1 MNRFFSNNLPWKI
14 VSFLLATLL
23 WFFVINYQNPVLTQE
38 VKTTV
43 TIRGINEL
51 EAKGY
56 VLQNEEELRNMQVRV
71 LLKGP
76 RLEMERLK
84 NDNVQIDAR
93 LDLTQ
98 YANMLT
104 SEDADS
110 IKESVQ
116 IPVFVNRDGITTED
130 VRPKM
135 VSVILER
142 EKKDTKKIHYKI
154 ENESN
159 SEYAALDPILKPS
172 TVEISGPKSSV
183 ERVERAFININ
194 VDNFSEDTLSYTV
207 PIQLLDQEGKE
218 VIGVKKVPE
227 YVEVTLPIGK
237 KKRVILEEQFKG
249 TLPPGYIK
257 TNTIINPKEITI
269 VGKPDIVDA
278 INSIKLEKI
287 ALDNVIQSS
296 TFKADFILP
305 EGIEY
310 IDNMEPKANV
320 TIEIQKETDYQYK
333 VKPEEMNL
341 KIIGVPENYTYEILD
356 QEISIVLGSTA
367 EKLLGFETGQIQA
380 TADLTSISSLIPGE
394 HKVPL
399 QILVPEGFKV
409 VNVPV
414 YINIRLSVPEEV
426 PPDIDV
432 DTDTGLDTGADTE
445 TDAGGNIEENG
456 DINIIPE
463 A

>member
-38 VKTTV
+38 VKTTI

-56 VLQNEEELRNMQVRV
+56 VLQNEEELRDMQVRV
-71 LLKGP
+71 RLKGP
-76 RLEMERLK
+76 RLDMERLK

-104 SEDADS
+104 NEDADS
-110 IKESVQ
+110 IEKSVQ
-116 IPVFVNRDGITTED
+116 IPVFINIDGIITED
-130 VRPKM
+130 IRPKT

-142 EKKDTKKIHYKI
+142 EKKDVKNIHYKI

-183 ERVERAFININ
+183 ERVKRAFININ

-207 PIQLLDQEGKE
+207 PIQLLDEEGKE
-218 VIGVKKVPE
+218 VVGVKKIPE

-237 KKRVILEEQFKG
+237 KKTVILEAQFKG
-249 TLPPGYIK
+249 TLPSGYIK
-257 TNTIINPKEITI
+257 TNTIINPQEITI

-278 INSIKLEKI
+278 ISSIKLEKI

-310 IDNMEPKANV
+310 IDNIESKANV
-320 TIEIQKETDYQYK
+320 TVEIQKETEYQYK
-333 VKPEEMNL
+333 VKPEEIDL
-341 KIIGVPENYTYEILD
+341 KIVGVPEDYIYEIMD
-356 QEISIVLGSTA
+356 QEINIMLGGTA
-367 EKLLGFETGQIQA
+367 EKLLGFETRQIQA
-380 TADLTSISSLIPGE
+380 TADFASTNPILPGE
-394 HKVPL
+394 YRIPL
-399 QILVPEGFKV
+399 QIVVPEGFKV
-409 VNVPV
+409 INIPV
-414 YINIRLSVPEEV
+414 YLNIRLSEKEEV
-426 PPDIDV
+426 PPEVEEEVEGEI
-432 DTDTGLDTGADTE
+432 E
-445 TDAGGNIEENG
+445 TNPGGNVEDNG
-456 DINIIPE
+456 DVNIAPE
-463 A
+463 V